1 MSRLTAVIIAITI
14 LLASN
19 VISWRSGWSSHAD
32 HINAQASK
40 KREKAESTIKPVE
53 EKAAT
58 ANEAGKVIYK
68 TITRD
73 VVKYVQSPNRIVC
86 RFDDDAVQLR
96 QRAIEHLLQAELLGR
111 LQSNLIAHQHGP
123 EHRDQASH
131 EEDQHHNAREGT
143 QFRG

>member
-1 MSRLTAVIIAITI
+1 MPPTFSSAWYLRVRPVRAEVGS
-14 LLASN
+14 LLGQCD
-19 VISWRSGWSSHAD
+19 V
-32 HINAQASK
+32 
-40 KREKAESTIKPVE
+40 
-53 EKAAT
+53 
-58 ANEAGKVIYK
+58 GKLLG
-68 TITRD
+68 
-73 VVKYVQSPNRIVC
+73 NM
-86 RFDDDAVQLR
+86 LR

>member
-53 EKAAT
+53 E
-58 ANEAGKVIYK
+58 
-68 TITRD
+68 
-73 VVKYVQSPNRIVC
+73 
-86 RFDDDAVQLR
+86 
-96 QRAIEHLLQAELLGR
+96 
-111 LQSNLIAHQHGP
+111 
-123 EHRDQASH
+123 
-131 EEDQHHNAREGT
+131 
-143 QFRG
+143 